1 MPQLMVQNG
10 KFIDYED
17 AVVHVMSP
25 AVKYGFSVFE
35 GIRAYWN
42 ERDKQLYVF
51 RLRDHTDRL
60 FQSMKLLR
68 FKPTFDRDE
77 IDRLTLEL
85 IRRNDIKSSGAIR
98 VCAYIDGRGEQES
111 RSPVGYVISAGAKGR
126 DTEVVEK
133 GIRAQ
138 VSSWIRIADN
148 SMPPRIKTAANY
160 VNSSL
165 ARVQATQD
173 GYGDAILLNQAG
185 KVSEATGS
193 TLLMVRRG
201 KVVVPN
207 LTSAV
212 LESITRDTIMRLAVE
227 AGLEVEEREVEKT
240 ELYAAE
246 EIFFCGSAAEVKP
259 VIDVDGMTIG
269 SGVPGPITRKLQS
282 AYFDAISGV
291 KPDNKGWLTPVYT
304 G

>member
-17 AVVHVMSP
+17 ALVHVMSP
-25 AVKYGFSVFE
+25 AMKYGFSVFE
-35 GIRAYWN
+35 GVRAYWN
-42 ERDKQLYVF
+42 DRDNQLYVF
-51 RLRDHTDRL
+51 RMRDHTDRL

-68 FKPTFDRDE
+68 FQPTFDKDE

-85 IRRNDIKSSGAIR
+85 LRQNEIKSSGAVR
-98 VCAYIDGRGEQES
+98 VCAYVDGRGEQES
-111 RSPVGYVISAGAKGR
+111 RSPIGYVISATAKGR
-126 DTEVVEK
+126 DTAIVEK

-160 VNSSL
+160 VNTSL
-165 ARVQATQD
+165 ARVQATHD

-185 KVSEATGS
+185 KVSEASGS
-193 TLLMVRRG
+193 TLFMVRRG
-201 KVVVPN
+201 KVVTPD

-212 LESITRDTIMRLAVE
+212 LESITRDTILQLAVQ
-227 AGLEVEEREVEKT
+227 AGFEIEEREVEKT

-259 VIDVDGMTIG
+259 VIDVDGMIIG
-269 SGVPGPITRKLQS
+269 TGEPGPITRHLQND
-282 AYFDAISGV
+282 YFAAVSGARA
-291 KPDNKGWLTPVYT
+291 DNKGWLTPVLT
-304 G
+304 S